1 MAFYRLTAAWLLRVA
16 SPSYAAGLAPDIPL
30 PPAAPEGFRMLPVGN
45 NTLPQCLSERR
56 QQ

>member
-30 PPAAPEGFRMLPVGN
+30 PPAAPEGFRLLPVGN
-45 NTLPQCLSERR
+45 QACRDASE
-56 QQ
+56 Q